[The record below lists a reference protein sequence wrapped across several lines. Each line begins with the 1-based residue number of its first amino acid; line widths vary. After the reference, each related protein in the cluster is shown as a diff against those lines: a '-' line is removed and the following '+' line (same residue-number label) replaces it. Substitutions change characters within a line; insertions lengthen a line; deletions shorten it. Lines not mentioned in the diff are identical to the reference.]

1 MYETLLNAA
10 HEEKLEVLELHFRG
24 RIKGLYCDRV
34 IGINRNM
41 TNAEKACVLAE
52 ELGHYHTSV
61 GDILDQ
67 NQLVNRKL
75 ERRARRW
82 GFERLVPLNKLIE
95 AYGAGVRNRQE
106 LSEFI
111 GVTEKTLLAALK
123 HYKEKHGLQYQVGGY
138 IICFEP
144 LMIFKTVE

>member
-1 MYETLLNAA
+1 MYETLLNEAQK
-10 HEEKLEVLELHFRG
+10 EKLEVVELHFRG

-41 TNAEKACVLAE
+41 TTAEKACILAE

-67 NQLVNRKL
+67 SHLVNRKL

-82 GFERLVPLNKLIE
+82 GYERLVPLGKLIE
-95 AYGAGVRNRQE
+95 AYDAGVRNRQE
-106 LSEFI
+106 LSEFL
-111 GVTEKTLLAALK
+111 GVTERTLLAALK
-123 HYKEKHGLQYQVGGY
+123 HYKEKIGLQYQVGSY

-144 LMIFKTVE
+144 LMIYKTVE